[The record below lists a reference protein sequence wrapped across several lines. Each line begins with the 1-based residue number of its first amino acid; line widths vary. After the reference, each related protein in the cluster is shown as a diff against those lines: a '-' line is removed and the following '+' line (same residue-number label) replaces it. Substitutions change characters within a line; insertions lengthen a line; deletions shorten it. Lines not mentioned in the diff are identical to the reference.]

1 MRHATGTERSKQK
14 QAWKQ
19 TKRSKKR
26 KQKGEEKKRRR
37 GKKKEK
43 KRADTNIN
51 KFKRGENDQP
61 VCF

>member
-26 KQKGEEKKRRR
+26 KQKGEEKKED
-37 GKKKEK
+37 GEKK

>member
-26 KQKGEEKKRRR
+26 KQKGEEKKED
-37 GKKKEK
+37 GEKK

-61 VCF
+61 VCL

>member
-26 KQKGEEKKRRR
+26 KQKGEEKKKTG
-37 GKKKEK
+37 GKKK

>member
-1 MRHATGTERSKQK
+1 MQQVQKEASKSKHGSKQ
-14 QAWKQ
+14 
-19 TKRSKKR
+19 KRSKKR
-26 KQKGEEKKRRR
+26 KQKGEEKKED
-37 GKKKEK
+37 GEKKEK

>member
-26 KQKGEEKKRRR
+26 KQKGEEKKED
-37 GKKKEK
+37 GEKKK

>member
-26 KQKGEEKKRRR
+26 KQKGEEKKED
-37 GKKKEK
+37 GEKKKK